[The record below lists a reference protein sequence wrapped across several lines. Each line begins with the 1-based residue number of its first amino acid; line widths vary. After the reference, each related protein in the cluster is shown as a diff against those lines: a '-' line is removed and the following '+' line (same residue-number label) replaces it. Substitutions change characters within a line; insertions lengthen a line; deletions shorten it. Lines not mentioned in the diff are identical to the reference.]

1 MTYIG
6 KVSGGKV
13 ILPPD
18 AELEEGMSVR
28 IEPLNGP
35 GFGEIDLRQRGVDEA
50 QAAELRAR
58 LAAFA
63 EEWDSPEMDVYNNY
77 DAAKAN
83 L

>member
-6 KVSGGKV
+6 RVSGGKV

-18 AELEEGMSVR
+18 AELEDGTSVR
-28 IEPLNGP
+28 VEPLNGHES
-35 GFGEIDLRQRGVDEA
+35 GEIDLRARGIDQA
-50 QAAELRAR
+50 QAAELRAS

-63 EEWDSPEMDVYNNY
+63 EEWDSPQMDVYNNY

>member
-18 AELEEGMSVR
+18 AELEEGASVR
-28 IEPLNGP
+28 VVPLNGP
-35 GFGEIDLRQRGVDEA
+35 GSGEIDLRARGIDPA
-50 QAAELRAR
+50 QAAEVRAR

-63 EEWDSPEMDVYNNY
+63 EEWDSPEMDLYNDY

>member
-18 AELEEGMSVR
+18 AELEDGTSVR
-28 IEPLNGP
+28 VEPLNGP
-35 GFGEIDLRQRGVDEA
+35 GSGEIVLRERGIDQT

-63 EEWDSPEMDVYNNY
+63 EEWDSPEMDVYNHY